1 MWDYHAR
8 ERRFVSELSFK
19 NQVSIKSR
27 IYAEVTLRPAPPC
40 EGAACERCREGK
52 FTQLSGELQKE
63 RGKFQSRQLSLLTHF
78 NLGKPDVRLPTRDFV
93 GRCKGWSVL
102 ETDVSPP
109 PPPRRRPSERDM
121 DAINITGCIHNRV
134 IVPGFSAR
142 LEFNATARR

>member
-1 MWDYHAR
+1 M
-8 ERRFVSELSFK
+8 SFK

-27 IYAEVTLRPAPPC
+27 IYAEVTLRPAPSC

-109 PPPRRRPSERDM
+109 PLLAAAAVPLSVIWMPSTSRAAFITELLYLGFRLDWNSTPRHAVKALS
-121 DAINITGCIHNRV
+121 
-134 IVPGFSAR
+134 
-142 LEFNATARR
+142 